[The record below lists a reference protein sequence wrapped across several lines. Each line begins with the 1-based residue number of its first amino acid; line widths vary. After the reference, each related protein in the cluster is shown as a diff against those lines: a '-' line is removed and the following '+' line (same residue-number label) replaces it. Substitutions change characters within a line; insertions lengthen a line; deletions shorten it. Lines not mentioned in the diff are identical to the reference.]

1 MLFRRILSL
10 ATWITV
16 EPVQV
21 IDYKLY
27 RIIGLCFSL
36 NKAMFKLVWFIKIIV
51 LIKKASSWAF
61 SVCSSELLS
70 KWGV

>member
-21 IDYKLY
+21 IDYQTEDY
-27 RIIGLCFSL
+27 
-36 NKAMFKLVWFIKIIV
+36 
-51 LIKKASSWAF
+51 AF
-61 SVCSSELLS
+61 HSINPSVIH
-70 KWGV
+70 